1 MILLPYRFIDYQLFR
16 LMKCIAFH
24 RVASGQ
30 IRDCEVQEDTD
41 ADMEV
46 IKHRIYLNHPVFSV
60 CDDADNISL
69 QFGFVL
75 FWDERLSSLG
85 EKDDIYVE
93 LRVDIWNRGGN
104 FRRELNMPLRWSRR
118 LDASRFY

>member
-1 MILLPYRFIDYQLFR
+1 MHRI
-16 LMKCIAFH
+16 H
-24 RVASGQ
+24 RVASDQ

-46 IKHRIYLNHPVFSV
+46 IKHRIDLNQSVFSV
-60 CDDADNISL
+60 CDGADSISL

-75 FWDERLSSLG
+75 FWDERLSRLG

-104 FRRELNMPLRWSRR
+104 FRRELNMSLRWSAEDWTHHDSIDIALLWSARQNQTF
-118 LDASRFY
+118 D